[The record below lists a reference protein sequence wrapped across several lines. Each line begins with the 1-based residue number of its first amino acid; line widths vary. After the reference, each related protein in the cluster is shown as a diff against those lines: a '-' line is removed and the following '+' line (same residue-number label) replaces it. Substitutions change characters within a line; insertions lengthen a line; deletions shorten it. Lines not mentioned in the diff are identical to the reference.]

1 MPEVQK
7 HGFTWQNDLLMN
19 VYGATQDELNS
30 LAYTEENDLP
40 GSLNKQDPGINLS
53 IKTSCSKNTVCMAD
67 CLRLYDLVKSG
78 RPIHMT
84 VIYYKQ
90 DDTKK
95 KILSITEVDLTNSV
109 ELLFGSVTREQILE
123 LDAVVKSVPQKRNPT
138 LEERH
143 QMYSIRNSLSL
154 LSKAIH
160 FDIKCNSQQSRL
172 QCSFNSF
179 QQFLKENP
187 ERIIA
192 QSTSAEFRG
201 KTITAEI
208 VSSRRVFR

>member
-7 HGFTWQNDLLMN
+7 HGFTWQNDLLTN

-40 GSLNKQDPGINLS
+40 GSLNRQDPGINLS

-78 RPIHMT
+78 IPIHMT

-95 KILSITEVDLTNSV
+95 KLLSITEVDLTNSV

-123 LDAVVKSVPQKRNPT
+123 LDAAVKSVPQKRSPT
-138 LEERH
+138 LEEHH
-143 QMYSIRNSLSL
+143 QMYGIRNRLSL

-172 QCSFNSF
+172 QCSFNYF
-179 QQFLKENP
+179 HQFLKENP

-192 QSTSAEFRG
+192 QSITADFRG
-201 KTITAEI
+201 KTISAEI